1 MILKLVILKINHFL
15 SGEGHNYAPESQL
28 QLDVIV
34 CVCLS
39 LQCIQGDSFDF

>member
-15 SGEGHNYAPESQL
+15 LGEGHIYAPESQL
-28 QLDVIV
+28 QLDVI

-39 LQCIQGDSFDF
+39 STALHSR